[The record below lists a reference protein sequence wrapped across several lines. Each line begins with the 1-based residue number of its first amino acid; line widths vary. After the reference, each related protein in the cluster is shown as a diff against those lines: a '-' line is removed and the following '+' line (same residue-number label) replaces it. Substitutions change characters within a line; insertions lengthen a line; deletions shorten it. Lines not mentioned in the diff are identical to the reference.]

1 MLPFVMTNAHSQLRL
16 SVAPA
21 NAALASA
28 LDGAGLGGSLVV
40 EDDAAFAARV
50 AAEQPYNVIEPSM
63 PEFPLVGQ
71 FVSLLLCVG
80 HIKSV
85 KAHDQAF
92 IDAFSASP
100 KWLSIR
106 DD

>member
-1 MLPFVMTNAHSQLRL
+1 MWIDTLHTCATRTQTAHHTTRTTHGAQHTRARARAHPPI
-16 SVAPA
+16 APTAQAA
-21 NAALASA
+21 NAT
-28 LDGAGLGGSLVV
+28 LDRA
-40 EDDAAFAARV
+40 
-50 AAEQPYNVIEPSM
+50 QVIEPSM

-80 HIKSV
+80 HITSV